1 MAGIAVLLSGSGS
14 NLAAIMENE
23 LPVKFVMSDNPK
35 AYGINRADKKKIN
48 TYVQSSLKL
57 LELHVTKL
65 CSSGDIDLIVLA
77 GFMRLLSPGFVEAW
91 QGKIINI
98 HPALLPSF
106 PGAHAIEQAFEYG
119 VKYTGVTVHYVD
131 EGMDTGQIIA
141 QEPVKIA
148 KNDTIENLYGKIHK
162 VEHKLYPKVIKSL
175 LNES

>member
-1 MAGIAVLLSGSGS
+1 MAGLAVLLSGSGS

-23 LPVKFVMSDNPK
+23 LPVNFVMSDNPK
-35 AYGINRADKKKIN
+35 AYGIERAEKKKIQ
-48 TYVQSSLKL
+48 TYVQPSLKG

-65 CSSGDIDLIVLA
+65 CSSSDIELIVLA

-91 QGKIINI
+91 KGKIINI

-106 PGAHAIEQAFEYG
+106 PGAHAIEQAFEHG

-148 KNDTIENLYGKIHK
+148 KNDTIQNLYGKIHK
-162 VEHKLYPKVIKSL
+162 VEHKLYPKVIKDL
-175 LNES
+175 LK